1 MPLHGC
7 GHGSFQLFRFE
18 VIGEPKPVNPSART
32 TQTRSFQLFR
42 FEVIGEP
49 GRLPVSCTVFSVE
62 FPTIPI

>member
-18 VIGEPKPVNPSART
+18 VIGEPEPYAVGLVRSALS
-32 TQTRSFQLFR
+32 SFQLFR

-49 GRLPVSCTVFSVE
+49 YEIARGSLDDENTE
-62 FPTIPI
+62 G